1 MEPQPSPPE
10 PPSWVSDLL
19 HQADAL
25 RRAGRY
31 PLALAIY
38 RRVVAA
44 APGHTAA
51 QQHLGAL
58 LTILGRA
65 EEAEPIIRAQL
76 ARAPGDP
83 LLRHTLAQVLMSQG
97 RYPEAWPLYEARHEI
112 AALGL
117 AKPSFPFPEWRGEDL
132 AGKRLAVFPDLGLGD
147 QIQFTRFLP
156 ELQAKGVEVILMAPP
171 PLTRIFAHSFPM
183 LQVVEAAGAVDFPDP
198 DYWTLTGA
206 LVGRLGVTLER
217 VWTGP
222 YLRPPGSLSVGTL
235 GEGFKIGL
243 MTRGN
248 PHHRHDALR
257 SLSAEDAA
265 WLAGALPGRV
275 TSLAP
280 ADTGAKDFADT
291 AALIEALDLVVSVDT
306 SVAHLAGAM
315 GKPAFV
321 LVSGI
326 GADWRWLRGRDDSPW
341 YPSLRLYRGD
351 ERGGWRSAMTRLV
364 EDVRALAERG

>member
-1 MEPQPSPPE
+1 MELQAPPPE
-10 PPSWVSDLL
+10 SPAWVTDLL

-31 PLALAIY
+31 PLSLALY

-44 APGHTAA
+44 APGHAVA

-58 LTILGRA
+58 LTLLGRA

-97 RYPEAWPLYEARHEI
+97 RYPEAWSFYEARHELP
-112 AALGL
+112 ALGL
-117 AKPSFPFPEWRGEDL
+117 PKPEFPFPEWRGEDL
-132 AGKRLAVFPDLGLGD
+132 AGKRLAVFPEQGLGD

-156 ELQAKGVEVILMAPP
+156 GLQATGAEVVLMAPP
-171 PLTRIFAHSFPM
+171 PLARIFAHSYPT
-183 LQVVEAAGAVDFPDP
+183 LQVVEAAGPVEFPDP
-198 DYWTLTGA
+198 DYWTQTGA
-206 LVGRLGVTLER
+206 LIGRLGVTIDR
-217 VWTGP
+217 AWTGP
-222 YLRPPGSLSVGTL
+222 YLRAPGALAAGAV
-235 GEGFKIGL
+235 GEGFKVGL

-257 SLSAEDAA
+257 SLSAENAA
-265 WLAGALPGRV
+265 WLANALPGRI

-280 ADTGAKDFADT
+280 ADTGARDFADT

-306 SVAHLAGAM
+306 SVVHLAGAL

-321 LVSGI
+321 LVPGV
-326 GADWRWLRGRDDSPW
+326 GADWRWLRDRDDSPW
-341 YPSLRLYRGD
+341 YPSLRLFRGD
-351 ERGGWRSAMTRLV
+351 ERGGWEAAMARLV
-364 EDVRALAERG
+364 EDARTLAAQA